1 MCYEC
6 FLALCNFLIW
16 MLYLFCHLEG
26 EVIDM
31 DPVVIGA
38 LITTVGLLVTN
49 FINDIR
55 VGKKA
60 LKSYEL
66 IQKEIALKHTEERA
80 ELYQEQTIRELD
92 RIYYTTDSS
101 RSVLNDVK
109 HYVENI
115 ERAGSSESDI
125 YAALM
130 VFEKHTQ
137 NLGKLYKEI
146 NNLKER
152 IQELT
157 LENDSLKLDLQT
169 KEAELETL
177 SKQIEDYQHDHD
189 LEL

>member
-60 LKSYEL
+60 
-66 IQKEIALKHTEERA
+66 IASIFMCK
-80 ELYQEQTIRELD
+80 
-92 RIYYTTDSS
+92 IYHSKIS
-101 RSVLNDVK
+101 
-109 HYVENI
+109 
-115 ERAGSSESDI
+115 
-125 YAALM
+125 
-130 VFEKHTQ
+130 
-137 NLGKLYKEI
+137 
-146 NNLKER
+146 
-152 IQELT
+152 
-157 LENDSLKLDLQT
+157 SLKINL
-169 KEAELETL
+169 
-177 SKQIEDYQHDHD
+177 
-189 LEL
+189 